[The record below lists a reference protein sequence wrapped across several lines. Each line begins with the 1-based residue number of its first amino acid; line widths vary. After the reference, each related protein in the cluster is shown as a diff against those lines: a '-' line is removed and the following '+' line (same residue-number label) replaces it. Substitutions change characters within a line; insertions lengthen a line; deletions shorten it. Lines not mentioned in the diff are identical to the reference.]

1 MVNKYLLAIILLIA
15 SSFFWSGNF
24 FAGKIAY
31 NTDLSPFKLSFFRW
45 TLAFI
50 ILLPFTYNEIKKNL
64 KYYKENLLLI
74 SLIAFLGVTIFNS
87 FTYISLQTTLV
98 INSALMNS
106 VTPVLI
112 IGFSWLIFK
121 TKTSL
126 LQFIGIFL
134 SVIGAFCIILKGNL
148 NNLYSFQFTSGD
160 IWMFIAALSWCVYSV
175 LLRKIDK
182 NLSQLA
188 TLEVLIFFG
197 LIFLLPLYLIESSN
211 STFIPDNS
219 TDYLIIIYVAIF
231 ASIVSFFSWN
241 MGVSIIG
248 ANRAGL
254 FLHLIPVFSS
264 IWAISFLGE
273 QFVPLELTEQE
284 SSRFSNLMSE
294 LVLANNKVNETQQVN
309 YNSVESL
316 DAKIELPENAV
327 TLIHDRVIFGEVL
340 VKKGTTLLSQAVVHE
355 TNSAFNGTRAQL
367 SFYAECGA
375 LSNQIKAYISSNQ
388 KLVENPLDQG
398 QKAFYW
404 KKWKF

>member
-1 MVNKYLLAIILLIA
+1 MVNKYLLAIILLVA

-31 NTDLSPFKLSFFRW
+31 NLELSPFKLSFFRW

-50 ILLPFTYNEIKKNL
+50 ILLPFTYREIKKNF

-121 TKTSL
+121 TRTTL
-126 LQFIGIFL
+126 FQFIGIFL
-134 SVIGAFCIILKGNL
+134 SVSGAFCIILKGNL

-160 IWMFIAALSWCVYSV
+160 IWMFIAALSWCMYSV
-175 LLRKIDK
+175 LLNKIDK
-182 NLSQLA
+182 NLSKLA
-188 TLEVLIFFG
+188 TLEVLIFIG
-197 LIFLLPLYLIESSN
+197 LIFLIPLYLIESSN
-211 STFIPDNS
+211 STFIPNNS
-219 TDYLIIIYVAIF
+219 DFLIIIYVAIF
-231 ASIVSFFSWN
+231 ASIISFFSWN

-264 IWAISFLGE
+264 IWAINFLGE
-273 QFVPLELTEQE
+273 KFAFFHLLGTIFIL
-284 SSRFSNLMSE
+284 SGIILSNLN
-294 LVLANNKVNETQQVN
+294 LK
-309 YNSVESL
+309 Y
-316 DAKIELPENAV
+316 
-327 TLIHDRVIFGEVL
+327 
-340 VKKGTTLLSQAVVHE
+340 
-355 TNSAFNGTRAQL
+355 
-367 SFYAECGA
+367 
-375 LSNQIKAYISSNQ
+375 
-388 KLVENPLDQG
+388 DQDN
-398 QKAFYW
+398 
-404 KKWKF
+404 